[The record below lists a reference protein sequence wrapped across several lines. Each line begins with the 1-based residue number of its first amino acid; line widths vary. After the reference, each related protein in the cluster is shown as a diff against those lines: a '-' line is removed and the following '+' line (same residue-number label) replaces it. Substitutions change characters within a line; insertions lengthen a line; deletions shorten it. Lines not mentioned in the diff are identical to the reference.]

1 MRAATT
7 VTRADGVTAT
17 ATRWHSRLG
26 HLHLDG
32 LIKLNTL
39 VTDFEFKRVGTGSR
53 YLIVRRAFLASCIVR
68 LCQELPRAGPLNPW
82 N

>member
-1 MRAATT
+1 MLAAPT
-7 VTRADGVTAT
+7 VARTDGMS

-39 VTDFEFKRVGTGSR
+39 VTDYEFKRVDGQLLPHCEACIAGK
-53 YLIVRRAFLASCIVR
+53 LHRAAV
-68 LCQELPRAGPLNPW
+68 PRAAQSRATEP
-82 N
+82 